1 MKLSE
6 SDQKK
11 LEQRIQLNMDLQE
24 NQLFRSQESRRL
36 SMAQEKRR
44 TILFGAALVL
54 LFILSVLFT
63 CDVLLHGY
71 GLSRVVEQLTQRVN
85 DIVDLCLGNPLST
98 GIHFFLCQFAASV
111 IVGMALASAG
121 ACYQGLF
128 HNPMASPTM
137 LGITSGGMLGGAI
150 FILFFSD
157 WSAITLVANGYDEM
171 SVAYASMSLLDR
183 YIQPFFVMAGCFI
196 VVTAV
201 LILAK
206 ISGKGKINTVALM
219 LGGTVFTTTI
229 TSILGLVVYILTL
242 SGYSY
247 DLIDTIRGML
257 AGQFTSTTNPQTLLV
272 MSIPI
277 LIPMIIL
284 FFMSNK
290 LNVIAFGEEEAAS
303 MGVNVG
309 RDRLIM
315 IILTTIMTGTTVAF
329 CGQINFVG
337 LMVPQFAR
345 FFVGTNYKYLLPTS
359 AFLGGIFMLLAY
371 DLYYTFN
378 FNFSVGAYVN
388 AVGSVAFLIFMIR
401 YRRKGHA
408 DWT

>member
-1 MKLSE
+1 MKLSA

-24 NQLFRSQESRRL
+24 NQLFRSQEDRRL
-36 SMAQEKRR
+36 SIGKEKRR
-44 TILFGAALVL
+44 TILFGVTLAL

-63 CDVLLHGY
+63 CDVFLEGY

-85 DIVDLCLGNPLST
+85 DIIDLCLGNQLST
-98 GIHFFLCQFAASV
+98 GIHFFMSQFASSV
-111 IVGMALASAG
+111 VVGMGLASAG

-137 LGITSGGMLGGAI
+137 LGVTSGGMLGGTI
-150 FILFFSD
+150 YLLFFAD
-157 WSAITLVANGYDEM
+157 WSLMALTAGSYEEANFLYT
-171 SVAYASMSLLDR
+171 SMSFLDR
-183 YIQPFFVMAGCFI
+183 YIQPLFVMGGCFVI
-196 VVTAV
+196 VIIVM
-201 LILAK
+201 LIAK

-219 LGGTVFTTTI
+219 LGGTIFTTTI
-229 TSILGLVVYILTL
+229 NSILSLVVYILTMTGSAYIL
-242 SGYSY
+242 SE
-247 DLIDTIRGML
+247 TIQAML
-257 AGQFTSTTNPQTLLV
+257 TGQFVATSSPTTLMV

-284 FFMSNK
+284 MFMSNK

-309 RDRLIM
+309 RDRLIL

-359 AFLGGIFMLLAY
+359 AFLGGIFMLLAF

-378 FNFSVGAYVN
+378 FNFSVGTYANV
-388 AVGSVAFLIFMIR
+388 VGGAAFLIFMIR